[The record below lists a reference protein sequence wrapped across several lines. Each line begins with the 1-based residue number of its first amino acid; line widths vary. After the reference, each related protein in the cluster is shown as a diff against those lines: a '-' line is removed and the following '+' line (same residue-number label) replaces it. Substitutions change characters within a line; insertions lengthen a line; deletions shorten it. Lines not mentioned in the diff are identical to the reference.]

1 MRRLVAGTVAFAAC
15 LVGLTAPSPAIA
27 APSTVAPALAA
38 APADNPADALTRKP
52 VMGFN
57 DWNAF
62 GCNVSEELITA
73 TADLFVSSGLKAAGY
88 EYVNIDDCWMTRER
102 GADGRLV
109 ADPVKF
115 PRGMKWLADY
125 VHSKGLKIGI
135 YESAGTQTCAGF
147 PGSLG
152 HEEIDAQT
160 FADWGMDLLKYD
172 NCFHGGDTTREQYIA
187 RYSAM
192 EQALLKTGRP
202 IVYSLCEWGT
212 MQPWTWEPKVGQ
224 MWRTTGDIADNWN
237 SLKSIIRSNIALHSY
252 AGPSRW
258 NDPDMLQVGNGG
270 MTDTEYRTHF
280 GLWSMMAAP
289 LLIGTDLRKATPA
302 TWKILL
308 NKELIAID
316 QDRLGVQAAPVVNQG
331 GHVVLAK
338 PLANGD
344 KAVALYNETDV
355 TAQISVPADTLELPP
370 AAGYS
375 LRDVWTGATTQARDT
390 ISAVVPPHGTAIYR
404 VRTAP
409 AATAVAPV
417 ATVVLALPNASQV
430 AGQLLVEGGK
440 DAVATATF
448 GNSGRGFVQDVATT
462 VNAPSGWTVK
472 LSSPPYTRR
481 VNTNK
486 TFSSNWTVQPPADVA
501 PGRYDLEV
509 TAVYRWNNVNWATQ
523 TSSLTVLVANPPPA
537 GTSFLS
543 DHTWL
548 SAVNAWGPV
557 EKDRSNGE
565 QAAGD
570 GGPLTINGA
579 TFAKGLGT
587 NAPSDIAYFT
597 GGKCTTITAQVGI
610 DDEKSVNANATFQVF
625 ADGTKVADSGP
636 MTFADD
642 ARPLTADVTGA
653 DIVRLVVADNG
664 SADSDHADW
673 ADLKITCS

>member
-1 MRRLVAGTVAFAAC
+1 
-15 LVGLTAPSPAIA
+15 
-27 APSTVAPALAA
+27 
-38 APADNPADALTRKP
+38 
-52 VMGFN
+52 
-57 DWNAF
+57 
-62 GCNVSEELITA
+62 
-73 TADLFVSSGLKAAGY
+73 
-88 EYVNIDDCWMTRER
+88 
-102 GADGRLV
+102 
-109 ADPVKF
+109 
-115 PRGMKWLADY
+115 
-125 VHSKGLKIGI
+125 
-135 YESAGTQTCAGF
+135 
-147 PGSLG
+147 
-152 HEEIDAQT
+152 
-160 FADWGMDLLKYD
+160 
-172 NCFHGGDTTREQYIA
+172 
-187 RYSAM
+187 
-192 EQALLKTGRP
+192 
-202 IVYSLCEWGT
+202 
-212 MQPWTWEPKVGQ
+212 
-224 MWRTTGDIADNWN
+224 
-237 SLKSIIRSNIALHSY
+237 
-252 AGPSRW
+252 
-258 NDPDMLQVGNGG
+258 
-270 MTDTEYRTHF
+270 
-280 GLWSMMAAP
+280 
-289 LLIGTDLRKATPA
+289 
-302 TWKILL
+302 

-448 GNSGRGFVQDVATT
+448 GNYGRGFVQDVATT